1 LEKLPGDL
9 MVKIVDLTLRDAHQ
23 SLLATRMKTEDMIPI
38 LEVMDDIGFYA
49 FEMWGGA
56 TFDAPLRFLRE
67 DPWERL
73 RIIRSKIKKTKLMML
88 LRGQNLVGYHHYP
101 DDVCIKFVEKAFENG
116 IDIFR
121 IFDALNDL
129 RNLEVTVKTAKKLGA
144 EVQVCMVYS
153 TSPIHTINY
162 YVDLAKEISSMD
174 VDCITIKDMAGI
186 LEPYTAYKLVSRI
199 KKEVNLPIN
208 VHSHTTGGFA
218 PITLIKAVEAGAD
231 FIDCAVSSMSMHTSH
246 PPAETIAVTLKNTPY
261 DPKLDLKLLLK
272 VSRYFWKVRQKYRE
286 FDYALRNPPVD
297 VRVIEHQIPGG
308 MYSNLLAQLREQKA
322 EDKLI
327 EVLEEV
333 PRVRRDLGWPPLVTP
348 LSQIVGTQAVVNVLF
363 GRYKVIIKEV
373 KDYVKGLYGR
383 PPAPISSNM
392 MKTIL
397 GNEKPI
403 SCRPA
408 DLLKPILSKIKEEL
422 PKDLIIKEEDYLTH
436 ALFPEVAMN
445 YFEWRKKYLKRKR
458 ESFKI
463 IVEGEVFKVSVEEH
477 LK

>member
-1 LEKLPGDL
+1 

-38 LEVMDDIGFYA
+38 LQLMDDIGFYA

-56 TFDAPLRFLRE
+56 TFDAPLRFLKE

-73 RIIRSKIKKTKLMML
+73 KIIRSKVKKTKLMML

-101 DDVCIKFVEKAFENG
+101 DDVCINFVEKAFGNG

-153 TSPIHTINY
+153 ISPIHTIDY
-162 YVDLAKEISSMD
+162 YVNLAKEISGMD

-186 LEPYTAYKLVSRI
+186 LEPYIAYELVSRI
-199 KKEVNLPIN
+199 KKEVNLPVN

-231 FIDCAVSSMSMHTSH
+231 LIDCVVSSMSMHTSH
-246 PPAETIAVTLKNTPY
+246 PPAETIAVSLKSTPH

-272 VSRYFWKVRQKYRE
+272 VSRYFWNVRQRYKE

-297 VRVIEHQIPGG
+297 ARVIEHQIPGG
-308 MYSNLLAQLREQKA
+308 MYSNLLAQLREQNA
-322 EDKLI
+322 VDRLI

-333 PRVRRDLGWPPLVTP
+333 PRVRKDLGWPPLVTP
-348 LSQIVGTQAVVNVLF
+348 LSQIVGTQAVVNILF
-363 GRYKVIIKEV
+363 GRYKTIIKEV
-373 KDYVKGLYGR
+373 RDYVRGLYGR
-383 PPAPISSNM
+383 PPAAVNEAVM
-392 MKTIL
+392 RNVL
-397 GNEKPI
+397 GNGKPI
-403 SCRPA
+403 LCRPA
-408 DLLKPILSKIKEEL
+408 DLFKPVLREIKETL
-422 PKDLIIKEEDYLTH
+422 TKDLIIKDEDYLTY

-445 YFEWRKKYLKRKR
+445 YFKWRKRYLNRKIDR
-458 ESFKI
+458 FNV
-463 IVEGEVFKVSVEEH
+463 IVEGKNYKVVVEEEI
-477 LK
+477 K

>member
-1 LEKLPGDL
+1 
-9 MVKIVDLTLRDAHQ
+9 MVKIIDLTLRDAHQ
-23 SLLATRMKTEDMIPI
+23 SLLATRMKTEDIIPI
-38 LEVMDDIGFYA
+38 LEVMDKIGFYA
-49 FEMWGGA
+49 LEMWGGA

-73 RIIRSKIKKTKLMML
+73 RIIRSKVKKTKLMML

-101 DDVCIKFVEKAFENG
+101 DDVCIKFVEKAFKNG

-129 RNLEVTVKTAKKLGA
+129 RNLEVTVKTAKRLGA

-153 TSPIHTINY
+153 TSPVHTIDY
-162 YVDLAKEISSMD
+162 YVNLAKQISSMD

-186 LEPYTAYKLVSRI
+186 LKPYVAYELVRRI
-199 KKEVNLPIN
+199 KREVNLPIDI
-208 VHSHTTGGFA
+208 HSHTTAGFA

-231 FIDCAVSSMSMHTSH
+231 IIDCAVSSMSMHTSH
-246 PPAETIAVTLKNTPY
+246 PPAETITATFQGTPY
-261 DPKLDLKLLLK
+261 DPKLNLQLLMK
-272 VSRYFWKVRQKYRE
+272 ASRYFWNVRQKYRE

-297 VRVIEHQIPGG
+297 IRVIEHQIPGG
-308 MYSNLLAQLREQKA
+308 MYSNLISQLREQKA
-322 EDKLI
+322 EDKLS

-363 GRYKVIIKEV
+363 GKYKVIIKEV

-383 PPAPISSNM
+383 PPSKIRDSL

-397 GNEKPI
+397 GDKPPI

-408 DLLKPILSKIKEEL
+408 DLLKPALNEIKKKL
-422 PKDLIIKEEDYLTH
+422 PESLIIKEEDYLTY
-436 ALFPEVAMN
+436 ALFPEVSIK
-445 YFEWRKKYLKRKR
+445 YFKWRREYLKRKIDN
-458 ESFKI
+458 FKV
-463 IVEGEVFKVSVEEH
+463 IVEGKSFKVTVEEYV
-477 LK
+477 K